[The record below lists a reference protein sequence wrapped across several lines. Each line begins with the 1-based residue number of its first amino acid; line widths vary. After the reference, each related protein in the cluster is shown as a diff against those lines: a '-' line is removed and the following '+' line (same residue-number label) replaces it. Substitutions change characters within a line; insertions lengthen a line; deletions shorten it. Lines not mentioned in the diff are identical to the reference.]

1 MSDYDDRNDDARRE
15 DGHIWVRMVNA
26 YRLRR
31 ALTGEPGDPPELICE
46 ECLEEE
52 CECIEQGGE

>member
-1 MSDYDDRNDDARRE
+1 MSDHEDRNDDARRE

-31 ALTGEPGDPPELICE
+31 AMSGEPGNPPELICE
-46 ECLEEE
+46 GCLKEE
-52 CECIEQGGE
+52 CECPEELE